1 MLILMSQKLHCIIC
15 GSTIYSGLYC
25 SDCLSE
31 IQRSRTMDDE
41 SFEEWLSRTRESST
55 VKANERECIPLD
67 NFL

>member
-31 IQRSRTMDDE
+31 IQRARTMDDE
-41 SFEEWLSRTRESST
+41 SFEDWLSRTRESGSIK
-55 VKANERECIPLD
+55 VKETECIPLD